1 MGACR
6 ACCQKTTLQAATYPG
21 SNERSCQIQRLENK
35 GREKH
40 TGNFGKRAKLKNYS
54 KITILAN
61 RSARKLLQTSTSNN
75 LQPRQTLLQTPNS
88 LSPSFPAKKL
98 CAQRNFGVSGSPS
111 PSSCHRPSPFCHCPP
126 LPGDGHSTPRKG
138 PAEQSSWMVFRT
150 TKSWRFTKRTSRE
163 TRETRETASVLW
175 QSLTWPIQS
184 QSNRH
189 RKTKKHTNL
198 REELQ
203 RHRNGTHFQLL
214 PRTRWTM
221 FETTAT
227 KTPHP
232 LDQSKW
238 QLEYRWKWHDPTP
251 SNSWCFRRYVYLI
264 WNSARH
270 LTPSLT
276 SRSRSW
282 SES

>member
-40 TGNFGKRAKLKNYS
+40 TGNFGKRAKLKNYHPCQP
-54 KITILAN
+54 KCQKA
-61 RSARKLLQTSTSNN
+61 TSNFHIK
-75 LQPRQTLLQTPNS
+75 QFATKTDFATNS
-88 LSPSFPAKKL
+88 KLTNFQFSSKKTVCPARRRRVWL
-98 CAQRNFGVSGSPS
+98 PS
-111 PSSCHRPSPFCHCPP
+111 PLSCHKPSPFCLCPQ
-126 LPGDGHSTPRKG
+126 LPGDEHSTPGKW
-138 PAEQSSWMVFRT
+138 PAEKHRGWFSGRQSPGDSQKVQVVKHVKHVKQHQFSDNLWHDQYNHKAIV
-150 TKSWRFTKRTSRE
+150 TK
-163 TRETRETASVLW
+163 
-175 QSLTWPIQS
+175 
-184 QSNRH
+184 N
-189 RKTKKHTNL
+189 HTNL

-203 RHRNGTHFQLL
+203 RHRNGTHFQAL

-221 FETTAT
+221 VETTAA

-251 SNSWCFRRYVYLI
+251 SNSWCFRRCLS
-264 WNSARH
+264 NLEFR
-270 LTPSLT
+270 TGT
-276 SRSRSW
+276 SPSRSW